1 MRMGRRTGP
10 RAAAATRNSQVKASI
25 ELDARAWQRPDDFYE
40 ALLPRLGAPD
50 WHGRNLDALNDSI
63 FNGQINRVEP
73 PYHISVKGTASL
85 SGDMRVFLRKV
96 RRIFAGRGGEAGA
109 SISFEPPL

>member
-1 MRMGRRTGP
+1 
-10 RAAAATRNSQVKASI
+10 VKPSI
-25 ELDARAWQRPDDFYE
+25 DLDAGAWQRPDDFYE

-73 PYHISVKGTASL
+73 PYHISVCGTDSL
-85 SGDMRVFLRKV
+85 SDDMRDFLRKV
-96 RRIFAGRGGEAGA
+96 RQIFVGRGGEMDTT
-109 SISFEPPL
+109 ISFDPPL